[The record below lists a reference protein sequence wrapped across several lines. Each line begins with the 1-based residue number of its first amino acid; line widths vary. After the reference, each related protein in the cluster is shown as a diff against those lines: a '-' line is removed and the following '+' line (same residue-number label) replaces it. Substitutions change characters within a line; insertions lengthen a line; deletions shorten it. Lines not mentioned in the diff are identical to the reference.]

1 MATLNVVILPA
12 KALKG
17 GKHKIRI
24 AVAHN
29 SETRYI
35 VTDILID
42 SDKEFKKGQ
51 VIKRPDAAHK
61 NTKIRAIMQSIQESI
76 DKIKCIECLTCS
88 ELISLIQKS
97 KNTKNRTLSSVFDEY
112 ILYLNIKASSAELY
126 KSCFNA
132 IISFIGDKTLVSDIN
147 HRTII
152 SFDKFMR
159 DKKLSN
165 STIRS
170 RMLLLSQILKYSVR
184 CMYAEYNIDP
194 FSGYKIPST
203 GVRNA
208 WLTVEQIR
216 SIRDVGLKTKKKNI
230 IKCRDLFMLSYYL
243 GGINFC
249 DLIKIDFNKQH
260 KTLKYIRT
268 KTERESKLNE
278 YVEFDIPQ
286 EAFPIIN
293 KYKQA
298 DGKLYFSSQQEI
310 HYASHFLTHN
320 MPLLAS
326 KAGIKKIIYYSA
338 RKSFSQHAFALGVD
352 TSIIDYILGH
362 KIGNASSCLY
372 SYIKVTPDMAT
383 NAIRKVLDNLK

>member
-1 MATLNVVILPA
+1 
-12 KALKG
+12 
-17 GKHKIRI
+17 
-24 AVAHN
+24 
-29 SETRYI
+29 
-35 VTDILID
+35 
-42 SDKEFKKGQ
+42 
-51 VIKRPDAAHK
+51 
-61 NTKIRAIMQSIQESI
+61 
-76 DKIKCIECLTCS
+76 
-88 ELISLIQKS
+88 
-97 KNTKNRTLSSVFDEY
+97 
-112 ILYLNIKASSAELY
+112 
-126 KSCFNA
+126 
-132 IISFIGDKTLVSDIN
+132 
-147 HRTII
+147 
-152 SFDKFMR
+152 
-159 DKKLSN
+159 
-165 STIRS
+165 
-170 RMLLLSQILKYSVR
+170 
-184 CMYAEYNIDP
+184 
-194 FSGYKIPST
+194 
-203 GVRNA
+203 
-208 WLTVEQIR
+208 
-216 SIRDVGLKTKKKNI
+216 
-230 IKCRDLFMLSYYL
+230 MLSYYL

-383 NAIRKVLDNLK
+383 KAIRKVLDNLK